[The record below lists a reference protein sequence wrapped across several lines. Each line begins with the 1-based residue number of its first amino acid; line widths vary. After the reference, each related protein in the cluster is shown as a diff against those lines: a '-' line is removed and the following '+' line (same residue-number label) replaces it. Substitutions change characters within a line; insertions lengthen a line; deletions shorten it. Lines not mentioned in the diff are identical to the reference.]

1 MPRPDLALPRPSAAA
16 VRRLD
21 AALALAPSEPA
32 AARALATPLLGQPAL
47 HVQALVLLIDLCRRQ
62 GNAQAAVLFAER
74 AARLAPKS
82 GRARTLAALAL
93 REAGQ
98 PERALR
104 HALAAFALTPHD
116 LAAQVALAQAALA
129 VSRPLAGL
137 DAAVALCRCQAQPEA
152 RALAAGLFEASTPG
166 RAWGVAWIEEAA
178 LTGWLRPVAPGPVTA
193 VLAVDGEM
201 LCRNTTE
208 DPVPGLAPL
217 VGFRLPLPAGLPAG
231 TSLEATLDETGIPL
245 FGSPLLLP
253 EAPDLATTAAKDDDH
268 A

>member
-16 VRRLD
+16 ARRLD
-21 AALALAPSEPA
+21 AALALAQSDPA
-32 AARALATPLLGQPAL
+32 AARVLATPLLGQSAL

-62 GNAQAAVLFAER
+62 GDAQAAVLFAER

-104 HALAAFALTPHD
+104 HALAAFALTPQD
-116 LAAQVALAQAALA
+116 LAAQAATAQAALA

-152 RALAAGLFEASTPG
+152 RALAAGLFEACSPG
-166 RAWGVAWIEEAA
+166 LAWGVAWIEEAA
-178 LTGWLRPVAPGPVTA
+178 VTGLLRPVPPGPVTT
-193 VLAVDGEM
+193 VLTVDGEV
-201 LCRNTTE
+201 LGRATAE

-217 VGFRLPLPAGLPAG
+217 AGFRLPLPAGLPAG
-231 TSLEATLDETGIPL
+231 ASLEATLGETGIPL

-253 EAPDLATTAAKDDDH
+253 EAPDPAATTAKDDDH